1 MMMIVI
7 NDWLMH
13 QNFILAVFGQTTA
26 TSNGLTSPVKD
37 PPELD
42 RTGIHKMQETSAW
55 NQVYTAVQGAS
66 ETVAGRVLHSEV
78 NLSVFRRLFE

>member
-1 MMMIVI
+1 
-7 NDWLMH
+7 
-13 QNFILAVFGQTTA
+13 
-26 TSNGLTSPVKD
+26 
-37 PPELD
+37 
-42 RTGIHKMQETSAW
+42 MQETSPW